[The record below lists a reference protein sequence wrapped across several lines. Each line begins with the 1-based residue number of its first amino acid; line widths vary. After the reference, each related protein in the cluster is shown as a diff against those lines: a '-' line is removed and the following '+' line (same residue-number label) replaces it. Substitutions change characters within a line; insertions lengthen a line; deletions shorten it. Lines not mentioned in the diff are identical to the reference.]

1 MGELHPQVMDNY
13 GIGEKTVIA
22 VIDIP
27 SIIDL
32 ATFDRKYTGIA
43 KFPAVTR
50 DISMLV
56 SKQISAGEIE
66 EVIEKKGGA
75 LLEDVSLFDIYEGAQ
90 IMTGFKS
97 MAYSLTLRAKDHTL
111 TENEINEVMQRIL
124 NALKKM
130 DIELR
135 Q

>member
-1 MGELHPQVMDNY
+1 
-13 GIGEKTVIA
+13 
-22 VIDIP
+22 
-27 SIIDL
+27 
-32 ATFDRKYTGIA
+32 
-43 KFPAVTR
+43 
-50 DISMLV
+50 MLV
-56 SKQISAGEIE
+56 KKEITAGQIE

-75 LLEDVSLFDIYEGAQ
+75 LLEDVTLFDIYEGAQ

-111 TENEINEVMQRIL
+111 TDKEITEVMDRIV
-124 NALKKM
+124 NALRKM

>member
-13 GIGEKTVIA
+13 GIGEKTVVA

-27 SIIDL
+27 SLLDL

-43 KFPAVTR
+43 KFPAVQR

-56 SKQISAGEIE
+56 KKEITAGQIE

-75 LLEDVSLFDIYEGAQ
+75 LLEDVTLFDIYEGAQ
-90 IMTGFKS
+90 IMTGYKS

-111 TENEINEVMQRIL
+111 TDKEITEVMDRIL
-124 NALKKM
+124 NALRKM